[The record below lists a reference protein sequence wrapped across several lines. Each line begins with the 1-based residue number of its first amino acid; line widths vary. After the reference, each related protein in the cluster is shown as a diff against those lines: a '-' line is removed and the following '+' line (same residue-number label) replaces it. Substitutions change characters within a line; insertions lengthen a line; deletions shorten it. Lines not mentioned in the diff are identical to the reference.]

1 LDAAQLAANVTLPL
15 PDGMGQN
22 GFIALDFDA
31 EEGGSSSR
39 QDSIVNDRT
48 QKEIL
53 RPDAPTQTVG
63 LIHVD

>member
-1 LDAAQLAANVTLPL
+1 
-15 PDGMGQN
+15 MGQN